1 MRCAL
6 FSKQSRLIFD
16 FRFFFCVVHPSYRLN
31 ENKQYSTHQ
40 QIPVPNSKP
49 SNDPFSFNVA
59 KMDTRKDLTVN
70 IVLYT
75 FTFHNPR
82 CASKKTRAQTDIRRD
97 AFRTIL
103 TLFNV
108 IGDAE
113 KVLRSRLH
121 FGLICVFIFIFFNK
135 IMLIYTRS
143 VHEEWLPNVRNGE
156 MDRYLERRRRRR
168 RRFVQ
173 TTNRGWMNRKM
184 RAAFK
189 WSQWDGEV

>member
-1 MRCAL
+1 
-6 FSKQSRLIFD
+6 
-16 FRFFFCVVHPSYRLN
+16 
-31 ENKQYSTHQ
+31 
-40 QIPVPNSKP
+40 
-49 SNDPFSFNVA
+49 
-59 KMDTRKDLTVN
+59 MDTRKDLTVN
-70 IVLYT
+70 FVLYT
-75 FTFHNPR
+75 FTFHNPW
-82 CASKKTRAQTDIRRD
+82 CASKKKTRAQTDIQRD
-97 AFRTIL
+97 AFWTIL

-135 IMLIYTRS
+135 IMLIFTRI
-143 VHEEWLPNVRNGE
+143 VHEEWLPNVWNGE

-168 RRFVQ
+168 RRFPQ